1 MKKTIVLN
9 GFPYRL
15 MIYPSTA
22 EIPAQI
28 RRHFQLPTAPRG
40 VETGSLNTKYSLA
53 KNPEILG
60 G

>member
-1 MKKTIVLN
+1 
-9 GFPYRL
+9 

-40 VETGSLNTKYSLA
+40 EGTGSLNTKYSSA
-53 KNPEILG
+53 KSPFILG
-60 G
+60 KQGLEEGYQKLPKL